1 MKWDIGDIRVTRIQE
16 VVFPKFSDVIPAA
29 TPEVVKQ
36 IKWLFPHFVTEDG
49 HLSLSIHSLIVETPH
64 DKLVVDTCVGN
75 GRPREPF
82 AGFHMLATKYM
93 EDMLAEGYQPGEID
107 YVLCTHL
114 HVDHVG
120 WNTQLV
126 DGKYVPT
133 FPNASYLMGKQDL
146 EFWGNV
152 DEVTNV
158 DFMKIQRTV
167 FDECLKPILDA
178 GLARPVEAPAPVCE
192 GVSLIPTPGH
202 TPGHCSVLLE
212 SKGQTGLITGDFIHH
227 PIQFHD
233 ATLASPFDIDS
244 EQAIET
250 RRKIFGEYAD
260 TPTLI
265 IGTHFAGPTA
275 GTLISE
281 NGTYRLQV

>member
-1 MKWDIGDIRVTRIQE
+1 MKWSIGDFTVTRIQE
-16 VVFPKFSDVIPAA
+16 VVFPEFSDVIPSA

-49 HLSLSIHSLIVETPH
+49 YLSLSIHSLIVETP
-64 DKLVVDTCVGN
+64 DNKLVVDTCIGDD
-75 GRPREPF
+75 RPRLPF
-82 AGFHMLATKYM
+82 EGFHMLATNYM
-93 EDMLAEGYQPGEID
+93 QDMLSEGYTPQEMD

-126 DGKYVPT
+126 NGKYVPT
-133 FPNASYLMGKQDL
+133 FPNAKYLMGRQDL
-146 EFWGNV
+146 EFWGSI
-152 DEVTNV
+152 DAETNV
-158 DFMKIQRTV
+158 DFMQLQRTV
-167 FDECLKPILDA
+167 FEECLQPILDA
-178 GLARPVEAPAPVCE
+178 GLAVPVEAPSQVCE
-192 GVSLIPTPGH
+192 GVSLISTPGH

-212 SKGQTGLITGDFIHH
+212 SQGQTGLITGDFIHH

-233 ATLASPFDIDS
+233 PALVSPFDVDND
-244 EQAIET
+244 QAVAT

-275 GTLISE
+275 GTLVSE
-281 NGTYRLQV
+281 NGTYRLVV

>member
-1 MKWDIGDIRVTRIQE
+1 MKWNIGDIRVTRIQE

-49 HLSLSIHSLIVETPH
+49 HLSLSIHSLIVETPQ

-75 GRPREPF
+75 SRPREPF
-82 AGFHMLATKYM
+82 VGFHMLATDYM
-93 EDMLAEGYQPGEID
+93 KDMLAEGYEPGEID

-178 GLARPVEAPAPVCE
+178 GLARPVEAPASVCE

-233 ATLASPFDIDS
+233 ATLVSPFDIDS

>member
-1 MKWDIGDIRVTRIQE
+1 MKWNIGDIRVTRIQE

-82 AGFHMLATKYM
+82 VGFHMLATDYM
-93 EDMLAEGYQPGEID
+93 KDMLAEGYEPGEID

-178 GLARPVEAPAPVCE
+178 GLARPVEAPASVCE

-233 ATLASPFDIDS
+233 ATLVSPFDIDS

>member
-1 MKWDIGDIRVTRIQE
+1 MKWNIGDIKVTKIQE
-16 VVFPKFSDVIPAA
+16 VVFPEFSDVIPAA

-36 IKWLFPHFVTEDG
+36 IKWLFPHFVTKDG
-49 HLSLSIHSLIVETPH
+49 HLSLSIHSLIVETPQ
-64 DKLVVDTCVGN
+64 DKLVVDTCIGN
-75 GRPREPF
+75 SRPRDGFE
-82 AGFHMLATKYM
+82 GFHMLATNYM
-93 EDMLAEGYQPGEID
+93 EDMLAEGYKPDDID

-120 WNTQLV
+120 WNTHLV
-126 DGKYVPT
+126 DGKYIPT

-146 EFWGNV
+146 EFWGSI
-152 DEVTNV
+152 DEDTDI
-158 DFMKIQRTV
+158 DFMKLQRTV

-178 GLARPVEAPAPVCE
+178 GLAHPVEAPASVCE

-233 ATLASPFDIDS
+233 AALVSPFDVDN

-250 RRKIFGEYAD
+250 RRKIFGKYAD

>member
-1 MKWDIGDIRVTRIQE
+1 MKWNIGDIKVTKIQE
-16 VVFPKFSDVIPAA
+16 VVFPEFSDVIPAA

-36 IKWLFPHFVTEDG
+36 IKWLFPHFVTKDG
-49 HLSLSIHSLIVETPH
+49 HLSLSIHSLIVETPQ
-64 DKLVVDTCVGN
+64 DKLVVDTCIGN
-75 GRPREPF
+75 SRPRDGFE
-82 AGFHMLATKYM
+82 GFHMLATNYM
-93 EDMLAEGYQPGEID
+93 EDMLAEGYKPNDID

-126 DGKYVPT
+126 DGKYIPT
-133 FPNASYLMGKQDL
+133 FPNATYLMGKQDL
-146 EFWGNV
+146 EFWGSI
-152 DEVTNV
+152 DEDTDI
-158 DFMKIQRTV
+158 DFMKLQRTV

-178 GLARPVEAPAPVCE
+178 GLARPVEAPTSVCE